1 VIDGDSDSSEIDKL
15 VFDTIAWINENTSWD
30 GGVID
35 DNESALKTTTYQLT
49 NNGSINYNVDD
60 INAKETELIIY
71 VKEGDV
77 IKFDPTS
84 SVTSNHPF
92 LLSTEVDDMDN
103 SADIGTA
110 EGWDS
115 NTLTLTV
122 SSDTPDVLYPHCEFH
137 NGMYTNGRIVKV
149 ESYDM
154 ANIDVTSA
162 TNSMQVKGTVSKG
175 PFKGASGFTYKVY
188 LASQGG
194 SEHTHEFYEY
204 PGLTFY
210 MPADQGY
217 HGAEL
222 ATGDQMFK
230 PMSHYATSEST
241 EDGY

>member
-1 VIDGDSDSSEIDKL
+1 
-15 VFDTIAWINENTSWD
+15 
-30 GGVID
+30 
-35 DNESALKTTTYQLT
+35 
-49 NNGSINYNVDD
+49 
-60 INAKETELIIY
+60 
-71 VKEGDV
+71 
-77 IKFDPTS
+77 
-84 SVTSNHPF
+84 
-92 LLSTEVDDMDN
+92 
-103 SADIGTA
+103 
-110 EGWDS
+110 
-115 NTLTLTV
+115 
-122 SSDTPDVLYPHCEFH
+122 
-137 NGMYTNGRIVKV
+137 MYTNGRIVKV

-154 ANIDVTSA
+154 ANIDVTNA

-222 ATGDQMFK
+222 STGDQMFK

-241 EDGY
+241 DDGY